1 MQTVAL
7 VEPKISLLGGIKVKK
22 VSQQRAFRTPR
33 CDIQR
38 GLQHRLPNLPPYIA
52 RNQGKQIPSFD
63 FESRFFNHDQIKGEH
78 HHDR

>member
-1 MQTVAL
+1 MKTVAL

-38 GLQHRLPNLPPYIA
+38 GLQPHLPNLSLHLW
-52 RNQGKQIPSFD
+52 RSRTQIPPFY
-63 FESRFFNHDQIKGEH
+63 FQSRFFNHEQIKGEY